1 MAQVVERMQR
11 ANRTKTIGDGTSPKP
26 QVQNPAPL
34 FFSSDDSGVMVLQ
47 LSANQFGNHSL
58 LI

>member
-34 FFSSDDSGVMVLQ
+34 FF
-47 LSANQFGNHSL
+47 FPR
-58 LI
+58 

>member
-26 QVQNPAPL
+26 QVQNTRS
-34 FFSSDDSGVMVLQ
+34 FFFFPSVRAMIQG
-47 LSANQFGNHSL
+47 
-58 LI
+58 